1 MIFPVKVPYTVGPD
15 IAKYEGAAFNAHPD
29 PIYLFEKKKELAIN
43 ELQICGS
50 ISAEHLHHFNTFCGF
65 DVNTTLPEICTQL
78 EEDVAILK
86 DGFLQS
92 IGFCFP
98 SGFYP
103 TKKLGLSFFDMH
115 LPVGDGDTLRKSS
128 EKVSA
133 LISKK
138 DAMFRRHVWTLTSLP
153 SLSQLPSYTK
163 PVPQTI
169 DDLYFRT
176 ETQTTVGID
185 GSICLFFVKV
195 DMHPLQQVWEDPSKR
210 QRIVESIN
218 SMSEAVLEYKNL
230 AEIKSIVNHY
240 MI

>member
-15 IAKYEGAAFNAHPD
+15 IVKYEGSAFNLHPD
-29 PIYLFEKKKELAIN
+29 PLYLLEKKKELELN
-43 ELQICGS
+43 EHHICGS
-50 ISAEHLHHFNTFCGF
+50 ISTDYLHHLNAFCGF
-65 DVNTTLPEICTQL
+65 DINTTLPEICTQL
-78 EEDVAILK
+78 EEDVAVLK

-103 TKKLGLSFFDMH
+103 TQKLGLSFFEMH
-115 LPVGDGDTLRKSS
+115 LPVGDGETLRRSS

-138 DAMFRRHVWTLTSLP
+138 DAMFRRYVWTLTSLP

-185 GSICLFFVKV
+185 GNICLFFVKV
-195 DMHPLQQVWEDPSKR
+195 EMHPLQQVWDDPGKR
-210 QRIVESIN
+210 QSIIDSIN
-218 SMSEAVLEYKNL
+218 SMSDAVLDYKNL
-230 AEIKSIVNHY
+230 SDIKNIVNS
-240 MI
+240 

>member
-15 IAKYEGAAFNAHPD
+15 IVKYEGPAFNEHPD
-29 PIYLFEKKKELAIN
+29 PVYLSEKKKELALN
-43 ELQICGS
+43 EHQICGS
-50 ISAEHLHHFNTFCGF
+50 ISDNYLHYLNAFCGF
-65 DVNTTLPEICTQL
+65 DVNATLPQICTQL

-86 DGFLQS
+86 GGYLQS

-103 TKKLGLSFFDMH
+103 TQKLGLSFFDMH
-115 LPVGDGDTLRKSS
+115 LPVGDGETLRKSS

-163 PVPQTI
+163 PVPQSI
-169 DDLYFRT
+169 NDLYFRT
-176 ETQTTVGID
+176 ETQTTVGVN
-185 GSICLFFVKV
+185 GQICLFFVKV
-195 DMHPLQQVWEDPSKR
+195 DMHPLQPVWDDTGKR
-210 QRIVESIN
+210 QMIVESIN
-218 SMSEAVLEYKNL
+218 SMSDAVLAYKNL
-230 AEIKSIVNHY
+230 TQIKSIVNSY
-240 MI
+240 II

>member
-15 IAKYEGAAFNAHPD
+15 IVKYEGSAFNLHPD
-29 PIYLFEKKKELAIN
+29 PLYLLEKKKELELN
-43 ELQICGS
+43 EHHICGS
-50 ISAEHLHHFNTFCGF
+50 ISTDYLHHLNAFCGF
-65 DVNTTLPEICTQL
+65 DVNATLPQISTQL

-103 TKKLGLSFFDMH
+103 TQKLGLSFFDMH
-115 LPVGDGDTLRKSS
+115 LPVGDGETLRKSS

-153 SLSQLPSYTK
+153 YLSQLPSYDK

-176 ETQTTVGID
+176 ETQTTVGVE

-195 DMHPLQQVWEDPSKR
+195 DMHPLQQLWDDAVKR
-210 QRIVESIN
+210 QMIVESIN
-218 SMSEAVLEYKNL
+218 SMSEAVLAYKNL
-230 AEIKSIVNHY
+230 TQIKSIVNSY
-240 MI
+240 II